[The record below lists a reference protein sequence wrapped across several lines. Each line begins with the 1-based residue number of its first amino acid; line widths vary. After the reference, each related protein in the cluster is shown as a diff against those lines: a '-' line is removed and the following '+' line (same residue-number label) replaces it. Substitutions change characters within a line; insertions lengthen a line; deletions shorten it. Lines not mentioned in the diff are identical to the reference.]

1 MSIKHGELP
10 LLETKQL
17 WRTFADKHS
26 IFRRQQQGLHV
37 LQGID
42 LSINAGEVLGIVGE
56 SGCGKSTLARLLVG
70 LDRPSQGVVYFN
82 GLPILGNDSSST
94 HVLGITNKRNNIINK
109 RNKKLLAK
117 SIQYVFQD
125 AVSALN
131 PRKVVAMSLQE
142 PMQYLLGMANK
153 HFQPRLKQLID
164 QVKLPDEIL
173 QRYPHELSGGQ
184 AQRVGIARALAA
196 NPQILVLDEPVSAL
210 DVSVQAQVLNVL
222 LELKQTHK
230 LTYVFISHDLS
241 VVERISQRVVV
252 MYFGR
257 VVEQGSVNDVF
268 HQPCHPYTRL
278 LLASIP
284 KLNQSL
290 AIEVAENSA
299 ELPDPFNPPIGCA
312 FAPRCP
318 RAKATCFQEK
328 PALTA
333 MPGEGHIAACH
344 FPHLP

>member
-1 MSIKHGELP
+1 MKVKHKEFP

-17 WRTFADKHS
+17 WRTFTDKRS
-26 IFRRQQQGLHV
+26 IFRRQQQGLQA
-37 LQGID
+37 LQGVD
-42 LSINAGEVLGIVGE
+42 LSINTGEVLGVVGE

-70 LDRPSQGVVYFN
+70 LDRPSQGAVYFK
-82 GLPILGNDSSST
+82 GLPILADHSR
-94 HVLGITNKRNNIINK
+94 HVLGSRNILNKRS
-109 RNKKLLAK
+109 LAK

-153 HFQPRLKQLID
+153 KDAEPRLKQLMA
-164 QVKLPDEIL
+164 QVKLPEEIL

-184 AQRVGIARALAA
+184 AQRIGIARALAA
-196 NPQILVLDEPVSAL
+196 NPQVLVLDEPVSAL

-222 LELKQTHK
+222 MELKQTHK

-284 KLNQSL
+284 KLNQQL
-290 AIEVAENSA
+290 VVEATMNAA

-318 RAKATCFQEK
+318 RAKATCLQEK
-328 PALTA
+328 PTLAS
-333 MPGEGHIAACH
+333 MPGKGHIAACH